1 MANALDVK
9 KLTTTLAQTAY
20 DFDPDGTSLTDVGY
34 VDFRDIMG
42 MMIMF
47 FRTVGTS
54 AVVLNIVANTA
65 SDGTGDGA
73 IIKTITPADA
83 PDATGDYVFGEVLAE
98 EVRQKGEE
106 DGFDYRYVSLQAS
119 FATGTDEAVVVYTA
133 SPNRFCYE
141 GLTSDNVA

>member
-1 MANALDVK
+1 MANALQVK
-9 KLTTTLAQTAY
+9 KLTSELAQTAY
-20 DFDPDGTSLTDVGY
+20 DFDPDATALTDVGY

-54 AVVLNIVANTA
+54 AIVFNIVANTEA
-65 SDGTGDGA
+65 DGSGDGA
-73 IIKTITPADA
+73 IVKTITPADA

-98 EVRQKGEE
+98 EVRQKAEE
-106 DGFDYRYVSLQAS
+106 DGKDYRYVSAQVS
-119 FATGTDEAVVVYTA
+119 FATDTDEAVVVYTA
-133 SPNRFCYE
+133 SPNRFCYD